1 MTYDRGDYYQE
12 SFECAMDEA
21 GCGHLLAQMTPE
33 QRAEIGG
40 AIAGSVECEGMAFY
54 RPESPLIGE
63 NDRLARKLRWER
75 ERETCGRCRG
85 RGRLEYSAGPWAV
98 NTECYA
104 CNGDGKVHPHGK
116 REPA

>member
-1 MTYDRGDYYQE
+1 MTRDEYYQE
-12 SFECAMDEA
+12 SFEIAMDEA

-63 NDRLARKLRWER
+63 NDRLTRKLKWER
-75 ERETCGRCRG
+75 ELDPCGVCHGSGREKYNT
-85 RGRLEYSAGPWAV
+85 GPWAV
-98 NTECYA
+98 DTSCYK
-104 CNGDGKVHPHGK
+104 CHGQGKIHPLGE